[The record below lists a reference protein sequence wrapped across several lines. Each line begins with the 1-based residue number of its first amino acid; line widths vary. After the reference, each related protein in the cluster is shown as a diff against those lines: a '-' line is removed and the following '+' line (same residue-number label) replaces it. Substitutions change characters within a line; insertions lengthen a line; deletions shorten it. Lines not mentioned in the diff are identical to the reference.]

1 MKKTFKSVV
10 FTAVLSVLLF
20 AGCSNVLTN
29 ASVSGGDVK
38 ETAPEEYKMLT
49 IIAETTDKSLLKL
62 PTEPS
67 SSRNIQGAPLKGSEL
82 TFWLFTKKK
91 GVTSYSAPSEA
102 VAFTAAKDTVGG
114 VDNTELNSGTIK
126 INLEDAYYDFI
137 LFAVKSDAVPLEKSL
152 SNFKASATLMGIT
165 QAELRDS
172 STKVHFVLR
181 PDGLSGQSVVQINLA
196 TENWDS
202 SDFNIEASIQSLTN
216 NQVISGGANQTP
228 FSTLPNITENFD
240 TAFNTDTSYEYK
252 STSIDPGTYN
262 FVVSFTQKTGRK
274 TFYYSELIDIL
285 PNNSFN
291 ANILIPEI
299 VMFPPDAPSNFY
311 VGFLDPAVTSSETY
325 KVGFSWTD
333 NSNNEAFFQL
343 ELLTLDAPGDTVNEN
358 NLGAINTYWG
368 TTADDTAVDNIDS
381 YAYKT
386 LGLRSLKA
394 LEKLGA
400 DFAGDTTQH
409 YAGGSLIKNNKCAVL
424 RLELGKRYLARICA
438 VNDAGQSEYAYIT
451 LGNAPTISYTDLVND
466 AADKTPI
473 TATLNQFATDTKTIN
488 RYRLTYNLNGGTV
501 TLADSTTSTKDI
513 VEYRTQNIVA
523 NSGEGQEGDSGKVTE
538 GSYVASKIE
547 TNVDK
552 PSCDIWNPSYD
563 TTTYKSLKSGDRPW
577 FSWRYDDGSSSPS
590 VDYPGKRGE
599 LKGYNPVDYKG
610 FKNLLLIANYTVD
623 TADVILMDPTDYNIT
638 PSMIDVKVGNDT
650 TNIATTS
657 RVDFDATTKTT
668 AVIYVKLTDRQQ
680 ALGINYDSVTVNIK
694 ASVGNAD
701 KGTYKLTYDS
711 TNKYWSKEIDASTFN
726 SVKYNVTVTGYSA
739 KMSSDGFLGAYNK
752 TFVLNVTE

>member
-10 FTAVLSVLLF
+10 FTAVLSVLQF
-20 AGCSNVLTN
+20 AGCSNVLRN

-38 ETAPEEYKMLT
+38 ETAPGEYKMLT

-67 SSRNIQGAPLKGSEL
+67 SSRNIQGDPLKGSEL

-91 GVTSYSAPSEA
+91 GATSYSAPSEA

-114 VDNTELNSGTIK
+114 VGDTELNSGTIK

-137 LFAVKSDAVPLEKSL
+137 LFAVKSDAVPSEKSL
-152 SNFKASATLMGIT
+152 SSFKSSATLMGIT

-202 SDFNIEASIQSLTN
+202 SAFNIEASIRSLTN
-216 NQVISGGANQTP
+216 NQLISGGGNQLTL
-228 FSTLPNITENFD
+228 STLPNITADFDKAFD
-240 TAFNTDTSYEYK
+240 TDTTYEYK
-252 STSIDPGTYN
+252 SSSIDPGTYN
-262 FVVSFTQKTGRK
+262 FVVSFTQKTGGK

-299 VMFPPDAPSNFY
+299 VMFPPEAPSNFY

-333 NSNNEAFFQL
+333 NSKNEAFFQL
-343 ELLTLDAPGDTVNEN
+343 ELLTLDAPGDTVIEN
-358 NLGAINTYWG
+358 DLGAINTNWG
-368 TTADDTAVDNIDS
+368 TTADDTDLSNLES

-386 LGLRSLKA
+386 LGLRSLNA

-409 YAGGSLIKNNKCAVL
+409 YAGGSLIKNNTCAVL

-451 LGNAPTISYTDLVND
+451 LGTAPTISYADLAND
-466 AADKTPI
+466 GDTKI

-501 TLADSTTSTKDI
+501 TQSDGTTTSTANI
-513 VEYRTQNIVA
+513 VEYRTQNTAA
-523 NSGEGQEGDSGKVTE
+523 NSGEGKEGDGGTVTE

-547 TNVDK
+547 SNVDV

-577 FSWRYDDGSSSPS
+577 FSWRYDDGSTSPS
-590 VDYPGKRGE
+590 VDYPGNRDGKT
-599 LKGYNPVDYKG
+599 GYNPVDYTG

-638 PSMIDVKVGNDT
+638 PSMIDVTVGVTT
-650 TNIATTS
+650 TNIATKS
-657 RVDFDATTKTT
+657 RVDFDATTEST
-668 AVIYVKLTDRQQ
+668 AIIKVKLTDRQK

-694 ASVGNAD
+694 ASVGNVD
-701 KGTYKLTYDS
+701 KGTYKLTYDD
-711 TNKYWSKEIDASTFN
+711 TNKYWSKEINASTFN

-739 KMSSDGFLGAYNK
+739 KMASDGYLGAYNK

>member
-10 FTAVLSVLLF
+10 FTAVLSVLLL

-49 IIAETTDKSLLKL
+49 IIAETTDKSILKL
-62 PTEPS
+62 PTEPA
-67 SSRNIQGAPLKGSEL
+67 SSRNIQGDALKGSQL
-82 TFWLFTKKK
+82 SFFLFTKKK
-91 GVTSYSAPSEA
+91 GATSYSAPTEA
-102 VAFTAAKDTVGG
+102 VAFTAATGTVGSTND
-114 VDNTELNSGTIK
+114 VELNSGTIK

-137 LFAVKSDAVPLEKSL
+137 LFAVQTDKIPAEKSL
-152 SNFKASATLMGIT
+152 TNLKSAATLMGIT

-181 PDGLSGQSVVQINLA
+181 PDGLSGQSIVQINLA
-196 TENWDS
+196 TENWVS
-202 SDFNIEASIQSLTN
+202 SDFDIVSSIQKLTSSEA
-216 NQVISGGANQTP
+216 ITGGSN
-228 FSTLPNITENFD
+228 TLTVTTIPNITENFA
-240 TAFNTDTSYEYK
+240 TAFDGDTTYEYK
-252 STSIDPGTYN
+252 SGSVDPGTYN
-262 FVVSFTQKTGRK
+262 FVVAFTQKTGGR

-285 PNNSFN
+285 PNYSFT
-291 ANILIPEI
+291 ANVLIPEI
-299 VMFPPDAPSNFY
+299 VMFPPAAPTNFY

-325 KVGFSWTD
+325 KVGFSWDD

-343 ELLTLDAPGDTVNEN
+343 ELLTLDGADDSAVVEKD
-358 NLGAINTYWG
+358 LAINTPWG
-368 TTADDTAVDNIDS
+368 TTTDDTNVTDTSS
-381 YAYKT
+381 YAYTT
-386 LGLRSLKA
+386 LGYRGSKSL
-394 LEKLGA
+394 ERFGA

-438 VNDAGQSEYAYIT
+438 VNDAGKSAYTYVT
-451 LGNAPTISYTDLVND
+451 LGTAPTISYTDLASDGGASV
-466 AADKTPI
+466 
-473 TATLNQFATDTKTIN
+473 TATFNRFDTDTKVIN
-488 RYRLTYNLNGGTV
+488 RYRLAYNLNGGTA
-501 TLADSTTSTKDI
+501 TLADASASTADI
-513 VEYRTQNIVA
+513 VEYRTQNA
-523 NSGEGQEGDSGKVTE
+523 KTNSGEGKADTDGKVTP
-538 GSYVASKIE
+538 GTYVGSKIE

-577 FSWRYDDGSSSPS
+577 FSWRYDDGTSSPS
-590 VDYPGKRGE
+590 VDYPGTRDGE
-599 LKGYNPVDYKG
+599 KGYNPVDYKG
-610 FKNLLLIANYTVD
+610 YKNLLLIANYTVD

-638 PSMIDVKVGNDT
+638 PSMIDVTVGATT
-650 TNIATTS
+650 TNIATKS
-657 RVDFDATTKTT
+657 RVDFDATSETT
-668 AVIYVKLTDRQQ
+668 AIIKVKLTDRQQ

-694 ASVGNAD
+694 AAAGNVD

-711 TNKYWSKEIDASTFN
+711 TNKYWSKEINASTFN

-739 KMSSDGFLGAYNK
+739 KMASDGFLGAYNK